1 MTFIIITIKFVRNNT
16 KHAIDNDTNAKPRKT
31 KIFEIFQKNWLKC
44 QNILLVES
52 ISGEATPKKLNENA
66 VVFLLILSPFN
77 AHIMLNSL
85 FEENKLKVSVPPV
98 VATLFLH
105 GIFSWVNS
113 FTPAGLTY

>member
-77 AHIMLNSL
+77 AHIML
-85 FEENKLKVSVPPV
+85 KVC
-98 VATLFLH
+98 LR
-105 GIFSWVNS
+105 
-113 FTPAGLTY
+113 